1 MQANIKGLVERLK
14 LANGKG
20 MMPLYEAIS
29 NAMDAIIEA
38 KKSGLTG
45 GIDIRLIPL
54 RDLATEDQDDGFI
67 VDGFEIQDNGVGLDS
82 KNLEAF
88 RESPI

>member
-29 NAMDAIIEA
+29 NAMDAIIQA
-38 KKSGLTG
+38 KKSG
-45 GIDIRLIPL
+45 
-54 RDLATEDQDDGFI
+54 QNDGQWQGN
-67 VDGFEIQDNGVGLDS
+67 DAAL
-82 KNLEAF
+82 
-88 RESPI
+88 